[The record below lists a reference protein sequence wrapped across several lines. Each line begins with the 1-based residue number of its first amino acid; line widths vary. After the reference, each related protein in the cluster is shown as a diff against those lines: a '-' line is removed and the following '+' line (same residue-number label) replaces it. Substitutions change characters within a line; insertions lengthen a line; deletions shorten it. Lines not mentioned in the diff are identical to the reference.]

1 MPQDH
6 PTGFRPPCA
15 LRMSPVNA
23 LQHIGELRRRDDN
36 NAIGRRGPDKL
47 AALQPLGVKR
57 HAQTVMPKHLH
68 EVAPASTE
76 HEEITGV
83 RIALQRLL
91 HLQSEA
97 VHATAHVGMA
107 RRDPH
112 PHARGN
118 GNHRRGSA
126 FITAAADQDQRRRK
140 YAGERR
146 AQTPARSAA
155 CPPAPWA
162 VSVVRPAQI
171 ARSQQA

>member
-1 MPQDH
+1 
-6 PTGFRPPCA
+6 
-15 LRMSPVNA
+15 MSPVNA

-47 AALQPLGVKR
+47 AALQPLGVK
-57 HAQTVMPKHLH
+57 ATCQTVMPKHLH

-107 RRDPH
+107 VAIHTRTPE
-112 PHARGN
+112 GM
-118 GNHRRGSA
+118 G
-126 FITAAADQDQRRRK
+126 IIAAAVPSSPRRQIRING
-140 YAGERR
+140 AGNTQ
-146 AQTPARSAA
+146 ANAA
-155 CPPAPWA
+155 PNSSSISGMPTGAVA